1 MEAWR
6 IKMELRRVK
15 MELRRAYRPVVAD
28 FHHFDVVQGPD
39 PYLSLKLDADLHL
52 SEKLDADLHFSS

>member
-1 MEAWR
+1 
-6 IKMELRRVK
+6 